1 VTSGLRDDALAA
13 LGVWQTGDHEQL
25 ALRDEYVAFLAQR
38 PIGHLRECVEGH
50 LTASALILDPMTH
63 RVLLTLHPKVS
74 RWLQTGGHIEVGD
87 TSLRA
92 AAGREAREESG
103 INDLAISMQPLR
115 LDKHLVP
122 CRSGLLHH
130 YDVQYLALAP
140 EGSLAIRSSES
151 LDLRWFGVNELPSDT
166 DDSVRH
172 LVMAAQMHMD
182 SLAST
187 QKSDT

>member
-1 VTSGLRDDALAA
+1 VTSGLRDDSLAA

-103 INDLAISMQPLR
+103 INDLTISMQPLR

-151 LDLRWFGVNELPSDT
+151 LDLRWFDVDELPADT
-166 DDSVRH
+166 DDSVRR
-172 LVMAAQMHMD
+172 LVMAAQAHMD
-182 SLAST
+182 LLAST